1 MKTPFEAAVSRVYPH
16 IVTRGARRPHFWS
29 VTVSNVPLG
38 DGGQTG
44 PYAFVGVGMLDARG
58 RITPKGRQTID
69 AHVAKLAEKHDI
81 DYCVVWSEND
91 CTWYDRDGNG
101 CPGNR
106 PPQACDTGNANLYDS
121 LPYRL
126 EDCWTVALPEGN
138 IPSHICV
145 VALDATRIELS
156 PGENCILGCFD
167 DPVREGERDP
177 ASPHLD
183 GEGRLVAPRAF
194 RGQPV
199 LGIEH
204 DWTLVGPV
212 HPFLFDLVL
221 KRGPDAIHHAEY
233 RLCLLEG
240 RPPTFVPEHGAGPS
254 IRIVGGVLEASDG
267 SSSMTKEQ
275 RLIGVARGQ
284 VELQRRIHIGPPSD
298 HCLAKDR
305 HIDAHPA
312 RLIIVLPMYEAAD
325 YRQRLTAIDET
336 LVVHRRGDGHFQF
349 ELRPLV
355 RLRPRSYAKWVMGL
369 ASDLEAGHVVIIVDR
384 DAFLADIERL
394 ALSHVS
400 EGRRTAVERAIQVVA
415 ERTRHQVQDHLDG
428 EDDEACMGRRL
439 IAKRPRRTKAKPG
452 ERDGLNCIA
461 GIPTPR
467 AEQLWN
473 SILGEW
479 CDVRTAQ
486 HGQAAW
492 DRWVR
497 GNRPDMP
504 AANAR

>member
-1 MKTPFEAAVSRVYPH
+1 MYDHDGNARDRAIQTLVDLTGGGDRTAVSCGIRGPWGLRMDDRPL
-16 IVTRGARRPHFWS
+16 IVIAGDQGEPLDHTLLRP
-29 VTVSNVPLG
+29 
-38 DGGQTG
+38 
-44 PYAFVGVGMLDARG
+44 
-58 RITPKGRQTID
+58 
-69 AHVAKLAEKHDI
+69 LA
-81 DYCVVWSEND
+81 V
-91 CTWYDRDGNG
+91 
-101 CPGNR
+101 
-106 PPQACDTGNANLYDS
+106 Q
-121 LPYRL
+121 
-126 EDCWTVALPEGN
+126 EDCD
-138 IPSHICV
+138 V
-145 VALDATRIELS
+145 VATYV
-156 PGENCILGCFD
+156 D
-167 DPVREGERDP
+167 DFKSG
-177 ASPHLD
+177 
-183 GEGRLVAPRAF
+183 
-194 RGQPV
+194 
-199 LGIEH
+199 
-204 DWTLVGPV
+204 

-221 KRGPDAIHHAEY
+221 KRGPNAIRHAGY

-240 RPPTFVPEHGAGPS
+240 RSPMFVLEHGAGPS
-254 IRIVGGVLEASDG
+254 ICIIGGGLEAGDG
-267 SSSMTKEQ
+267 SSILTKQQ
-275 RLIGVARGQ
+275 RLVGVARGQ

-325 YRQRLTAIDET
+325 YRQRLVAIDET

-355 RLRPRSYAKWVMGL
+355 RLGPRSYAKWVMGL

-486 HGQAAW
+486 HGHAAW

-504 AANAR
+504 AADNGRPTPRSSIATGL